1 MFKINTSANFNVQ
14 SLSDLGQYGEVIVE
28 LKNENNILN
37 ITNWIHI
44 EELNNYIQNTTVE
57 DSSGNIYFYSDLCAR
72 SSNQCVVD
80 GSFLLDSKFKSDM
93 KIGNITYP
101 PYNLTTGQTVLL
113 DRFIGN
119 VQTVNGLIKNATALK
134 IRFNLK
140 SESFELS
147 RKWEIKFVER
157 MASFQNTNIMVKYSY
172 SDSLSV
178 ELSKNVTGDI
188 SVFSVTFTLMI
199 VFACFAL
206 MGMNCVDNRYYLG
219 LAGIL
224 STCLAILASFGLVS
238 ACGVAFVDI
247 VGIMPFLIL
256 GT

>member
-1 MFKINTSANFNVQ
+1 M
-14 SLSDLGQYGEVIVE
+14 E
-28 LKNENNILN
+28 LKNGNNILN
-37 ITNWIHI
+37 ITHWEHI
-44 EELNNYIQNTTVE
+44 EELNDYIQNTTIE
-57 DSSGNIYFYSDLCAR
+57 DSSGNIYLYSDLCAR

-80 GSFLLDSKFKSDM
+80 GSFLLDSTFKSDM

-119 VQTVNGLIKNATALK
+119 VQTVNGLIKHATALK
-134 IRFNLK
+134 IRFNLI
-140 SESFELS
+140 SESFDLS

-157 MASFQNTNIMVKYSY
+157 MASFQNTDIMVKYSY

-238 ACGVAFVDI
+238 VCGVAFVDI